1 MKKHLLLTACAL
13 LALPFAAMAQK
24 THQLSSIDRQLD
36 GQKVQMA
43 YDAEGR
49 LVQRLVIGKHY
60 DWETETNYMSV
71 DSILTRTYEGEKIT
85 EVSENLNSSL
95 KKKVV
100 TVIEPNS
107 KLVTI
112 YQNRWSE
119 AEVFKSEEELTTYD
133 DMHRV
138 LSVVHSNYYNG
149 EYDGGT
155 SITYTYEGNNVT
167 EEATDYYGSKTRH
180 YYTYSADGKMLIDEY
195 HKLSNEY
202 TGIMEWVKVNRKEY
216 TYDGHGNLTEDTTY
230 SYWKMNYSTD
240 EYEPWD
246 NVNTRTITNAYDAAG
261 NLIEKIDGNHREIH
275 EYYGVSHAIVY
286 QYRYGEGEW
295 ENDSR
300 VIYDID
306 PDNNDCIS
314 NCTWYNVDYDTND
327 WKVDKSVD
335 WGFMNN
341 LETSQVIG
349 AVEDINV
356 TIRQD
361 HTTIEQKPDVVG
373 HPKMALGFIYQPLDY
388 MGRGKS
394 DYYNYTPIS
403 VLPAKSEGTT
413 VTIPMFDGTNT
424 LSFENNSIVYL
435 LDNMGVKRYYATLT
449 DATCQYDSDRNLL
462 FISGWKEYTEPAEA
476 KMHKAEAQEGKMAEG
491 DYTIVFPENTLIVNG
506 TTMGE
511 TITIV
516 NVNESNPTAI
526 KPVTTQQ
533 NTQGLYNIQGQK
545 ISTPAKGQI
554 IIENGKKIVK

>member
-1 MKKHLLLTACAL
+1 MACAL

-49 LVQRLVIGKHY
+49 LVHRLVLGTHY

-71 DSILTRTYEGEKIT
+71 DSILNRTYEGDKMT

-112 YQNRWSE
+112 YQNRWDG
-119 AEVFKSEEELTTYD
+119 AEVFKSEEDLTTYD

-138 LSVVHSNYYNG
+138 LSKVHSKYYNG

-180 YYTYSADGKMLIDEY
+180 YYTYSADGKILVDEY

-202 TGIMEWVKVNRKEY
+202 TGTMEWVKVNRKEY
-216 TYDGHGNLTEDTTY
+216 TYDDHGNLTEDITY

-246 NVNTRTITNAYDAAG
+246 NVSTRIITNTYDATG
-261 NLIEKIDGNHREIH
+261 NLIEKIDGNNREIH

-286 QYRYGEGEW
+286 QYRYGEEDEW
-295 ENDSR
+295 RKDSR

-306 PDNNDCIS
+306 PENNDCIS

-335 WGFMNN
+335 WGFSNT
-341 LETSQVIG
+341 LETSKVAG
-349 AVEDINV
+349 AVESIGLTLRENY
-356 TIRQD
+356 
-361 HTTIEQKPDVVG
+361 TTVEQIPDVVG
-373 HPKMALGFIYQPLDY
+373 YPKMALAFVYQPLDF
-388 MGRGKS
+388 MGRGRS
-394 DYYNYTPIS
+394 DYYWYTPIS
-403 VLPAKSEGTT
+403 VLPAKSDGTT

-424 LSFENNSIVYL
+424 VTFEDNSIVYL

-449 DATCQYDSDRNLL
+449 DATCEYDSDRNLL
-462 FISGWKEYTEPAEA
+462 FISGWKEYTEPAES
-476 KMHKAEAQEGKMAEG
+476 HEGKMAEG

-511 TITIV
+511 TITVV

-526 KPVTTQQ
+526 KTVATPQSTQ
-533 NTQGLYNIQGQK
+533 NLYNLQGQQ
-545 ISTPAKGQI
+545 ITTPAKGQI
-554 IIENGKKIVK
+554 VIENGKKVLK